1 MASDWVCKCEHILLN
16 VLKSSKPTCM
26 PENVFRFSAV
36 WTQAKSSH
44 AHLISLYSTNISFI
58 FPSSQLS
65 NTNTYSVL
73 ANTLP
78 GTYSTRTASESGTWK
93 LITQPSQLR
102 EHSRILNNSS
112 VVSLGRHKHT
122 HPTYS
127 KWASTYYLPSP
138 PRFPAF
144 VSHLFLQKGT
154 ETQTVATWN

>member
-122 HPTYS
+122 HIQPTVNEPAHTICHHLPGFQPL
-127 KWASTYYLPSP
+127 WAICFYRKVQRHRL
-138 PRFPAF
+138 
-144 VSHLFLQKGT
+144 
-154 ETQTVATWN
+154 